1 MLLLHQYTKRALQ
14 QWRQSYKFLLIC
26 YNAYLSID
34 VHCSRHLK
42 RKNKI
47 FFFSFFYSHL
57 TVLSLTLKLP
67 SEKFLSSSYFSETP
81 KPTLTISLETHHL
94 LSSSS
99 QTNVVPT
106 EAWPIAVPATDRLS
120 ACLPISV
127 ASQDPRRHQSY
138 LTRPT
143 PASVLLHQ
151 THAADQ
157 SACSPIRWLP
167 SDFLFCLVWV
177 EEKNW
182 RFGFFFFF
190 FFCLL
195 CTTASGVGG
204 GGGGYGCGW
213 WERWLWPVLCI
224 FF

>member
-42 RKNKI
+42 RKNKF

-94 LSSSS
+94 SSSSS
-99 QTNVVPT
+99 QTDAIPT
-106 EAWPIAVPATDRLS
+106 EAWPIAVPAADRLS
-120 ACLPISV
+120 ACLPISA
-127 ASQDPRRHQSY
+127 ASQDPRRHQCCF
-138 LTRPT
+138 TKHM
-143 PASVLLHQ
+143 PASELPHQ
-151 THAADQ
+151 THVGISAA
-157 SACSPIRWLP
+157 SPDPRRR
-167 SDFLFCLVWV
+167 S
-177 EEKNW
+177 K
-182 RFGFFFFF
+182 
-190 FFCLL
+190 CLL
-195 CTTASGVGG
+195 ADRVGS
-204 GGGGYGCGW
+204 
-213 WERWLWPVLCI
+213 
-224 FF
+224 